1 MRLQF
6 LAETTRSKP
15 GRTRKAGVAPVSI
28 FKKFIHDSVRL
39 GIQKIAGKEMGTVKL
54 ETGATPVLR
63 HRSALAFSGGIA
75 LALALAGC
83 TSPGGNPYA
92 APPPPSPGGGAPL
105 LSDQEIA
112 AARKLYV
119 AKCAKCHKFHNPAKY
134 TDEEWH
140 TWMRKMSRKSKLKP
154 EQNELLSR
162 YLGTF
167 RAAAAEQVME

>member
-6 LAETTRSKP
+6 PAC
-15 GRTRKAGVAPVSI
+15 
-28 FKKFIHDSVRL
+28 L
-39 GIQKIAGKEMGTVKL
+39 GA
-54 ETGATPVLR
+54 A
-63 HRSALAFSGGIA
+63 AL
-75 LALALAGC
+75 LALLAGC
-83 TSPGGNPYA
+83 SSPGGNPYG
-92 APPPPSPGGGAPL
+92 APPPPSPGSGGPL

-112 AARKLYV
+112 VARKLYV

-134 TDEEWH
+134 ADEEWR

-167 RAAAAEQVME
+167 RAAAAEQVIK

>member
-1 MRLQF
+1 MKEAIVAIIG
-6 LAETTRSKP
+6 LA
-15 GRTRKAGVAPVSI
+15 
-28 FKKFIHDSVRL
+28 
-39 GIQKIAGKEMGTVKL
+39 IA
-54 ETGATPVLR
+54 VL
-63 HRSALAFSGGIA
+63 
-75 LALALAGC
+75 LAGC
-83 TSPGGNPYA
+83 SSPGGNPYG

-134 TDEEWH
+134 ADEEWR

-167 RAAAAEQVME
+167 RAAAAEPVIE

>member
-6 LAETTRSKP
+6 SAC
-15 GRTRKAGVAPVSI
+15 
-28 FKKFIHDSVRL
+28 L
-39 GIQKIAGKEMGTVKL
+39 GA
-54 ETGATPVLR
+54 A
-63 HRSALAFSGGIA
+63 AL
-75 LALALAGC
+75 LALLAGC
-83 TSPGGNPYA
+83 SSPGNPYG
-92 APPPPSPGGGAPL
+92 APPPPSPGSGALL
-105 LSDQEIA
+105 LSDQEIV

-134 TDEEWH
+134 ADEEWR

-167 RAAAAEQVME
+167 RAAAAEPVK